1 MFHPLGVRMPNVFTD
16 TLKFTR
22 DDLLYGKIV
31 LSGMSS
37 NTIWRA
43 FYSTNN
49 YSMPESVSR
58 PPCPVQ
64 YWYGEAERA
73 ARRRD
78 IAYMKQVFP
87 DTVFV
92 ELKGQDHAEYF
103 TLRPES
109 FCEQLETLLLTRGD
123 SSAGQA

>member
-1 MFHPLGVRMPNVFTD
+1 MLNSFTD
-16 TLKFTR
+16 TSKFTR
-22 DDLLYGKIV
+22 DDLLYVKKV

-37 NTIWRA
+37 KTIWRA

-49 YSMPESVSR
+49 YSMPESIFH

-73 ARRRD
+73 ARKWD
-78 IAYMKQVFP
+78 IAYMKKVFP

-92 ELKGQDHAEYF
+92 ENKGQDHAESF
-103 TLRPES
+103 TLHPEAFCDQLES
-109 FCEQLETLLLTRGD
+109 FIRVSG
-123 SSAGQA
+123 